1 MNVTYGA
8 AIFHA
13 HKDGPILSLSLLSK
27 SALATA
33 MSLALAAPAF
43 AQSSDDDIV
52 IVTAQKRE
60 QSLQD
65 VPASVAVLADDVLDT
80 ITSGG
85 EDILALSGRV
95 PSLYAESSFGRTFP
109 RFYIRGLGN
118 TDFDLNANQPVS
130 LVYDGVVLENP
141 VLKGFPVFDLD
152 QVEVLRGPQGT
163 LFGRNTPA
171 GAVTFTSA
179 KPTEE
184 FEGYVRGAYGRF
196 NTVDLEGAISGAL
209 VEDKVKARL
218 SGIYQRSD
226 DRVDNINPNAIEGA
240 FEEYDDFAG
249 RLLVEITPDDRSSY
263 LINIHGRSL
272 RGGSRTFFANAIQP
286 GTNEL
291 VSGFDRFE
299 GASDSVQISEVDNI
313 GASLTA
319 NWDVWGGTLT
329 SITAYENVNNFA
341 RGDVD
346 GGVGAA
352 FLGNSFPGIIPFSA
366 ESADGVTSH
375 GQYTQEIRF
384 NRDFANSVN
393 LTLGAFAFR
402 ENLDLENIS
411 FDSLAPGNPINAFG
425 TQNQETTSLA
435 LFGSAAWNVNDRLT
449 ATAGLRVTDE
459 DKDFTAERLIG
470 PFGAPPLGPIVRE
483 LGDTVVTGD
492 LALDYELT
500 DNVNVY
506 ARYARG
512 FRAPNAQGRI
522 LFGDAVTVADTET
535 IDSVETGFKSRYF
548 DGKATLNVSAYYFE
562 TKDQQLT
569 AVGGA
574 GNFNQLLNADQ
585 VRGQGVEVDAT
596 FNPIESLNFTGGV
609 SYNDTE
615 IIDPTLQ
622 AGACGAACTVLDPI
636 DPTTGLAFIDG
647 NSLPNAP
654 KWIANATVGY
664 SLPVTEDW
672 DVFAFGDLVHRSS
685 TNFFL
690 YESVEFS
697 SDPLTE
703 IGLRAG
709 VRKDDFELAGY
720 VRNLTGVVRAEGGVD
735 FNNLTAFVNEPTLYA
750 VEVTKRF

>member
-1 MNVTYGA
+1 M
-8 AIFHA
+8 
-13 HKDGPILSLSLLSK
+13 SLSNLSK

-33 MSLALAAPAF
+33 LTVCLAAPAF
-43 AQSSDDDIV
+43 AQSYENDVV

-95 PSLYAESSFGRTFP
+95 PSLYVESSFGRTFP

-130 LVYDGVVLENP
+130 LIYDGVVLENP
-141 VLKGFPVFDLD
+141 VLKGFPIFDLD

-179 KPTEE
+179 KPTQET
-184 FEGYVRGAYGRF
+184 EGYVRAAYGRF
-196 NTVDLEGAISGAL
+196 NTVDLEGAVSGAL
-209 VEDKVKARL
+209 IPGKVAARA

-226 DRVDNINPNAIEGA
+226 DRVDNVNPDGREGA
-240 FEEYDDFAG
+240 FEEYEDIAG
-249 RLLVEITPDDRSSY
+249 RLLVEITPTDTASF
-263 LINIHGRSL
+263 LINLHGRTL
-272 RGGSRTFFANAIQP
+272 RGGSRTFFANAIEP

-291 VSGFDRFE
+291 IDGFDRFE
-299 GASDSVQISEVDNI
+299 GASDSVQISEVDNY
-313 GASLTA
+313 GVSLTA
-319 NWDVWGGTLT
+319 NLDLWGGTLT
-329 SITAYENVNNFA
+329 SISAFEQVTNFA

-352 FLGNSFPGIIPFSA
+352 FLGNDFPGFIPFSA
-366 ESADGVTSH
+366 ESADGVKNHS
-375 GQYTQEIRF
+375 QYTQEIRF
-384 NRDFANSVN
+384 NRDFGNTVN
-393 LTLGAFAFR
+393 LTLGAFAFH
-402 ENLDLENIS
+402 EDLDLENFS
-411 FDSLAPGNPINAFG
+411 FDSLAPGNPVNAFG
-425 TQNQETTSLA
+425 TQTQETTSLA
-435 LFGSAAWNVNDRLT
+435 AFGSVAWNINERLT

-459 DKDFTAERLIG
+459 DKDFSAERLIG
-470 PFGAPPLGPIVRE
+470 PFGAPPLGPIERD

-492 LALDYELT
+492 FAVDYKLT

-506 ARYARG
+506 GRYARG

-535 IDSVETGFKSRYF
+535 IDSVEAGFKTRYF
-548 DGKATLNVSAYYFE
+548 DGKATINVSAYYFE
-562 TKDQQLT
+562 TDDQQLT

-574 GNFNQLLNADQ
+574 GNFNQLLNADM

-596 FNPIESLNFTGGV
+596 FNPIERLQLTGGV

-615 IIDPTLQ
+615 IIDPDLQ
-622 AGACGAACTVLDPI
+622 AGACGSNCTVLDPI
-636 DPTTGLAFIDG
+636 DPVTGLAFIDG

-654 KWIANATVGY
+654 KWIANATARY
-664 SLPVTEDW
+664 SVPITEDW
-672 DVFAFGDLVHRSS
+672 EVFAFGDVVHRSS

-690 YESVEFS
+690 YESTEFS

-709 VRKDDFELAGY
+709 VSRDDFEIAGY

>member
-1 MNVTYGA
+1 LKNLFTKRSYGA
-8 AIFHA
+8 VL
-13 HKDGPILSLSLLSK
+13 GL
-27 SALATA
+27 SALMASSA
-33 MSLALAAPAF
+33 MTPAF
-43 AQSSDDDIV
+43 AQINDEV

-65 VPASVAVLADDVLDT
+65 VPSSVAVLADEVLDT

-179 KPTEE
+179 KPTQET
-184 FEGYVRGAYGRF
+184 EGYVRAAYGRF

-209 VEDKVKARL
+209 IEDKVAARL

-226 DRVDNINPNAIEGA
+226 DRVDNVNPNGLEDA
-240 FEEYDDFAG
+240 FEEYDDIAG
-249 RLLVEITPDDRSSY
+249 RLLIEVTPTETASF
-263 LINIHGRSL
+263 LINLHGRSL

-291 VSGFDRFE
+291 VSTFNRFE
-299 GASDSVQISEVDNI
+299 GASDSIQVSEVDNI
-313 GASLTA
+313 GISLTA
-319 NWDVWGGTLT
+319 NWEVGGGTLT
-329 SITAYENVNNFA
+329 SISAYENVTNFA

-352 FLGNSFPGIIPFSA
+352 FLGNSFPGVIPFPA
-366 ESADGVTSH
+366 ESADGVVAH

-384 NRDFANSVN
+384 NRDFGDVVN
-393 LTLGAFAFR
+393 LTLGAFAFH
-402 ENLDLENIS
+402 EDLNLDNIS
-411 FDSLAPGNPINAFG
+411 FDSLSPGNPVNAFG
-425 TQNQETTSLA
+425 TQTQETTSLA

-449 ATAGLRVTDE
+449 ATVGLRVTDE
-459 DKDFTAERLIG
+459 DKDFQAERLIG
-470 PFGAPPLGPIVRE
+470 PFGAPPLGPITRE

-492 LALDYELT
+492 AALDYEVT
-500 DNVNVY
+500 DAVNVY

-535 IDSVETGFKSRYF
+535 IDSIEAGFKSRYL
-548 DGKATLNVSAYYFE
+548 DGRATLNVSAYYFE

-574 GNFNQLLNADQ
+574 GNFNQLLNAEK
-585 VRGQGVEVDAT
+585 VKGQGVEVDAT
-596 FNPIESLNFTGGV
+596 FNPFEGLEFTGGV

-615 IIDPTLQ
+615 ISDADLQ
-622 AGACGAACTVLDPI
+622 AGVCGSPCTVLDPI
-636 DPTTGLAFIDG
+636 DPDTGLAFIDG

-664 SLPVTEDW
+664 SVPVTNDW
-672 DVFAFGDLVHRSS
+672 DVFAFGDIVHRSS

-709 VRKDDFELAGY
+709 IRTDDFELAGY

-735 FNNLTAFVNEPTLYA
+735 FNNLTAFVNEPSLYA

>member
-1 MNVTYGA
+1 MTSNSFKA
-8 AIFHA
+8 ATLMA
-13 HKDGPILSLSLLSK
+13 ALLSGTSLS
-27 SALATA
+27 A
-33 MSLALAAPAF
+33 AF
-43 AQSSDDDIV
+43 AQTGTVDEV

-65 VPASVAVLADDVLDT
+65 VPASVAVLSDDILDN

-85 EDILALSGRV
+85 EDILALSARV

-141 VLKGFPVFDLD
+141 ILKGFPVFDLD

-179 KPTEE
+179 KPTQET
-184 FEGYVRGAYGRF
+184 EGYVRGAYGRF
-196 NTVDLEGAISGAL
+196 NTVDLEGAVSGAL
-209 VEDKVKARL
+209 IPGKVAARL

-226 DRVDNINPNAIEGA
+226 DRVDNANPQAREEA
-240 FEEYDDFAG
+240 FEEFDDYAA
-249 RLLVEITPDDRSSY
+249 RLLVEVTPTANSRY
-263 LINIHGRSL
+263 LINVHGRRL

-291 VSGFDRFE
+291 VTNFDRFT
-299 GASDSVQISEVDNI
+299 GASDSFQVSEVDNV
-313 GASLTA
+313 GVSLTA
-319 NWDVWGGTLT
+319 DWDVWGGTLT
-329 SITAYENVNNFA
+329 SISAFEKVTNFA

-352 FLGNSFPGIIPFSA
+352 FLGNSFPGFIPFPA
-366 ESADGVTSH
+366 ESADGITDH

-384 NRDFANSVN
+384 NKDFGGVVN
-393 LTLGAFAFR
+393 LTLGGFAFH
-402 ENLDLENIS
+402 EDLNLDNLS
-411 FDSLAPGNPINAFG
+411 FDSLAPGNPRNALAIQ
-425 TQNQETTSLA
+425 TQETTSLA
-435 LFGSAAWNVNDRLT
+435 LFGSVAWNLTDRLT
-449 ATAGLRVTDE
+449 ATGGIRVTDE
-459 DKDFTAERLIG
+459 DKDFSAERLIG

-492 LALDYELT
+492 FALDYALT
-500 DNVNVY
+500 DDVNVY

-522 LFGDAVTVADTET
+522 LFGDFVTVADTET
-535 IDSVETGFKSRYF
+535 IDSVEAGFKSRYF
-548 DGKATLNVSAYYFE
+548 DGRATLNVSAYYFE
-562 TKDQQLT
+562 TDDQQLT

-574 GNFNQLLNADQ
+574 GNFNQLLNADA
-585 VRGQGVEVDAT
+585 VRGQGVEVDAAFT
-596 FNPIESLNFTGGV
+596 PVPRLVLTGGV

-622 AGACGAACTVLDPI
+622 AGACGSNCTVLDPV
-636 DPTTGLAFIDG
+636 DPVTGLAFIDG
-647 NSLPNAP
+647 NPLPNAP
-654 KWIANATVGY
+654 KWIANATARY
-664 SLPVTEDW
+664 SVPLGAEW
-672 DVFAFGDLVHRSS
+672 EAFVFADLAHRSS

-690 YESVEFS
+690 YESTEFS

-703 IGLRAG
+703 IGLRGGFAT
-709 VRKDDFELAGY
+709 DDFEIAGY
-720 VRNLTGVVRAEGGVD
+720 VRNLGGVVQAEGGVD

>member
-1 MNVTYGA
+1 MT
-8 AIFHA
+8 
-13 HKDGPILSLSLLSK
+13 LSHTARIALSTALL
-27 SALATA
+27 TC
-33 MSLALAAPAF
+33 LAAPAF
-43 AQSSDDDIV
+43 AQSFDEDTV

-65 VPASVAVLADDVLDT
+65 VPSSVAVLADDVLDT
-80 ITSGG
+80 ITSGA

-95 PSLYAESSFGRTFP
+95 PSLYVESSFGRTFP

-141 VLKGFPVFDLD
+141 VLKGFPIFDLD

-179 KPTEE
+179 KPTQET
-184 FEGYVRGAYGRF
+184 EGYVRAAYGRF

-209 VEDKVKARL
+209 VEDKVAARL

-226 DRVDNINPNAIEGA
+226 DRVDNINPNGLEDA
-240 FEEYDDFAG
+240 FEEFDDFAA

-263 LINIHGRSL
+263 LLNIHGRSL
-272 RGGSRTFFANAIQP
+272 RGGSRTFFANAIAP

-291 VSGFDRFE
+291 VANFNRFE

-313 GASLTA
+313 GVSLTA
-319 NWDVWGGTLT
+319 NWDEVWGGTLT
-329 SITAYENVNNFA
+329 SISAFEQVTNFA

-352 FLGNSFPGIIPFSA
+352 FLGNNFPGFIPFSA

-384 NRDFANSVN
+384 NRDFGNVVN
-393 LTLGAFAFR
+393 LTLGAFAFH
-402 ENLDLENIS
+402 EDLNLENIS
-411 FDSLAPGNPINAFG
+411 FDSLSPGNPINAFG

-435 LFGSAAWNVNDRLT
+435 LFGSVAWNVNDRLT

-459 DKDFTAERLIG
+459 DKDFTAERFIG
-470 PFGAPPLGPIVRE
+470 PFGAPPIGPIIRE

-492 LALDYELT
+492 FALDYELT
-500 DNVNVY
+500 DNVNLY

-522 LFGDAVTVADTET
+522 LFGDAVTVAETEI
-535 IDSVETGFKSRYF
+535 IDNIEAGFKSRYF
-548 DGKATLNVSAYYFE
+548 GGRATLNATAYYFE
-562 TKDQQLT
+562 TQDQQLT

-574 GNFNQLLNADQ
+574 GNFNQLLNADE
-585 VRGQGVEVDAT
+585 VRGQGFEVDAT
-596 FNPIESLNFTGGV
+596 LNPIDRLSFTGGV

-615 IIDPTLQ
+615 IIDPNLQ
-622 AGACGAACTVLDPI
+622 AGTCGAVCTVLDPI
-636 DPTTGLAFIDG
+636 DPVTGLAFIDG

-654 KWIANATVGY
+654 KWIANATARY
-664 SLPVTEDW
+664 SVPLNNDW
-672 DVFAFGDLVHRSS
+672 EVFAFGDVVHRSS

-703 IGLRAG
+703 VGLRGGFA
-709 VRKDDFELAGY
+709 KDDFEIAGY

>member
-1 MNVTYGA
+1 MSFPKLRTALSAALLAGTSLTTAHAQGA
-8 AIFHA
+8 DF
-13 HKDGPILSLSLLSK
+13 DE
-27 SALATA
+27 
-33 MSLALAAPAF
+33 
-43 AQSSDDDIV
+43 V

-65 VPASVAVLADDVLDT
+65 VPASVAVLADDVLDN

-85 EDILALSGRV
+85 EDILALSARV

-141 VLKGFPVFDLD
+141 ILKGFPVFDLD
-152 QVEVLRGPQGT
+152 QIEVLRGPQGT

-179 KPTEE
+179 KPTQET
-184 FEGYVRGAYGRF
+184 EGYVRAAYGRF
-196 NTVDLEGAISGAL
+196 DTVDLEGAISGAL
-209 VEDKVKARL
+209 VPGKVAARL

-226 DRVDNINPNAIEGA
+226 DRVVNSNPAAREAA
-240 FEEYDDFAG
+240 FEEFDDYAA
-249 RLLVEITPDDRSSY
+249 RLLVEITPDANSSY
-263 LINIHGRSL
+263 LINVHGRRL

-291 VSGFDRFE
+291 VANFDRFV
-299 GASDSVQISEVDNI
+299 GASDSFQVSEVDNI
-313 GASLTA
+313 GVSLTA
-319 NWDVWGGTLT
+319 DWNVWGGTLT
-329 SITAYENVNNFA
+329 SISAFEKVTNFA

-352 FLGNSFPGIIPFSA
+352 FLGNSFPGFIPFPA
-366 ESADGVTSH
+366 ESADGISDH
-375 GQYTQEIRF
+375 GQYTQELRF
-384 NRDFANSVN
+384 NTNIGDTVN
-393 LTLGAFAFR
+393 LTVGGFAFH
-402 ENLDLENIS
+402 EDLNLDNIS
-411 FDSLAPGNPINAFG
+411 YDSLGPGNPLNALAIQ
-425 TQNQETTSLA
+425 TQETTSLA
-435 LFGSAAWNVNDRLT
+435 LFGSLAWNVTDRLT
-449 ATAGLRVTDE
+449 ATGGLRVTDE
-459 DKDFTAERLIG
+459 DKDFSAERLIG
-470 PFGAPPLGPIVRE
+470 PFGAPPLGPITRE

-492 LALDYELT
+492 FALDYALT
-500 DNVNVY
+500 DDVNVY

-522 LFGDAVTVADTET
+522 LFGDFVTVADTET
-535 IDSVETGFKSRYF
+535 IDSVEAGFKSRYY
-548 DGKATLNVSAYYFE
+548 GGRVTLNGSLYYFE
-562 TKDQQLT
+562 TDDQQLT

-574 GNFNQLLNADQ
+574 GNFNQLLNAEA
-585 VRGQGVEVDAT
+585 VRGQGFEIDAGFIPFERFELT
-596 FNPIESLNFTGGV
+596 AGL

-615 IIDPTLQ
+615 IIDPNLQ
-622 AGACGAACTVLDPI
+622 AGACGAPCTVLDPI
-636 DPTTGLAFIDG
+636 DPVTGLAFIDG
-647 NSLPNAP
+647 NPLPNAP
-654 KWIANATVGY
+654 KWIANATARY
-664 SLPVTEDW
+664 SMPITADW
-672 DVFAFGDLVHRSS
+672 EAFVFADVAHRSS

-690 YESVEFS
+690 YESTEFS

-703 IGLRAG
+703 VGLRGGFAT
-709 VRKDDFELAGY
+709 DDFEIAGY

>member
-1 MNVTYGA
+1 MA
-8 AIFHA
+8 AIP
-13 HKDGPILSLSLLSK
+13 KETILTKLTQS
-27 SALATA
+27 TA
-33 MSLALAAPAF
+33 IGLALIMASSVFAPAF
-43 AQSSDDDIV
+43 AQNDEI

-65 VPASVAVLADDVLDT
+65 VPSSVAVLSDEVLDT

-179 KPTEE
+179 KPTQET
-184 FEGYVRGAYGRF
+184 EGYVRAAYGRF
-196 NTVDLEGAISGAL
+196 NTVDLEGALSGAL
-209 VEDKVKARL
+209 IEDKVAARI

-226 DRVDNINPNAIEGA
+226 DRVDNLNQNGDQDA
-240 FEEYDDFAG
+240 FEEYEDIAG
-249 RLLVEITPDDRSSY
+249 RLLVEITPNERSSF
-263 LINIHGRSL
+263 LINLHGRSL

-291 VSGFDRFE
+291 VDGFDRFE
-299 GASDSVQISEVDNI
+299 AIQDALQVSEVDNI
-313 GASLTA
+313 GISLTA
-319 NWDVWGGTLT
+319 NWDNVWGGTLT
-329 SITAYENVNNFA
+329 SISAYENVTNFA

-346 GGVGAA
+346 GGFGAN
-352 FLGNSFPGIIPFSA
+352 FLGNDTPGFIPFSA

-384 NRDFANSVN
+384 NRDFGDVVN
-393 LTLGAFAFR
+393 LTLGAFAFH
-402 ENLDLENIS
+402 EDLNLDNIS
-411 FDSLAPGNPINAFG
+411 FDSLSPGNPVNAFG
-425 TQNQETTSLA
+425 TQTQETTSLA
-435 LFGSAAWNVNDRLT
+435 IFGSAAWNVNDRLT
-449 ATAGLRVTDE
+449 ATVGLRVTDE
-459 DKDFTAERLIG
+459 EKDFQAERLIG
-470 PFGAPPLGPIVRE
+470 PFGAPPLGPITRE

-492 LALDYELT
+492 AALDYELT
-500 DNVNVY
+500 ENVNVY

-535 IDSVETGFKSRYF
+535 IDSIETGFKSRYF
-548 DGKATLNVSAYYFE
+548 DGRATLNVSAYYFE

-574 GNFNQLLNADQ
+574 GNFNQLLNAEK

-596 FNPIESLNFTGGV
+596 LNPIERLQITGGV
-609 SYNDTE
+609 SFNDTE
-615 IIDPTLQ
+615 IIDPLLQ

-636 DPTTGLAFIDG
+636 DPVTGLAFIDG

-664 SLPVTEDW
+664 SVPVTDDW
-672 DVFAFGDLVHRSS
+672 DLFAFGDIVHRSS

-709 VRKDDFELAGY
+709 IRKDDFELAGY
-720 VRNLTGVVRAEGGVD
+720 VRNVTGVVRAEGGVD
-735 FNNLTAFVNEPTLYA
+735 FNNLTAFVNEPSLYA
-750 VEVTKRF
+750 VEITKRF

>member
-1 MNVTYGA
+1 
-8 AIFHA
+8 
-13 HKDGPILSLSLLSK
+13 LSLSYLSK
-27 SALATA
+27 LTLATA
-33 MSLALAAPAF
+33 IAVCLAAPAY
-43 AQSSDDDIV
+43 AQSSNDDVV

-65 VPASVAVLADDVLDT
+65 VPSSVAVLRDDVLDT

-184 FEGYVRGAYGRF
+184 TEGYVRAAYGRF
-196 NTVDLEGAISGAL
+196 NTVDLEGAVSGAL

-226 DRVDNINPNAIEGA
+226 DRVDNLNPNGDQGG
-240 FEEYDDFAG
+240 FEEFDDFAG

-263 LINIHGRSL
+263 LINVHGRRL
-272 RGGSRTFFANAIQP
+272 RGGSRTFFANGIQP

-291 VSGFDRFE
+291 VDGFDRFE
-299 GASDSVQISEVDNI
+299 AIQDSVQVSKVDNV
-313 GASLTA
+313 GVSLTA
-319 NWDVWGGTLT
+319 NWDNVWGGTLT
-329 SITAYENVNNFA
+329 SISAYEQVKNFA

-346 GGVGAA
+346 GGFGAA
-352 FLGNSFPGIIPFSA
+352 FLGNSSPGFIPFPA
-366 ESADGVTSH
+366 ESADGVTAH
-375 GQYTQEIRF
+375 GQYTQEFRY
-384 NRDFANSVN
+384 NRDFGNTLN
-393 LTLGAFAFR
+393 LTLGAFAFH
-402 ENLDLENIS
+402 EDLDLENIS
-411 FDSLAPGNPINAFG
+411 YDSLSPGNPINAYG

-435 LFGSAAWNVNDRLT
+435 LFGSAALKVSDRLT
-449 ATAGLRVTDE
+449 ATGGLRVTDE
-459 DKDFTAERLIG
+459 DKDFTAERFIG
-470 PFGAPPLGPIVRE
+470 PFGAPPLGPLTE
-483 LGDTVVTGD
+483 DLGDTVVTGD
-492 LALDYELT
+492 FALDYVLN
-500 DNVNVY
+500 DNINIY
-506 ARYARG
+506 GRYARG

-522 LFGDAVTVADTET
+522 LFGDFVTVADTET
-535 IDSVETGFKSRYF
+535 IDSLETGIKTRYL

-574 GNFNQLLNADQ
+574 GNFNQLLNAEN

-596 FNPIESLNFTGGV
+596 FNPIQRLQLTGGI

-615 IIDPTLQ
+615 IIDAGLQ
-622 AGACGAACTVLDPI
+622 AGVCGAPCTVLDQI
-636 DPTTGLAFIDG
+636 DPVTGLAFIDG

-654 KWIANATVGY
+654 KWIANATAGY
-664 SLPVTEDW
+664 SIPVTDDW
-672 DVFAFGDLVHRSS
+672 DIFAFGDIVHRSS

-720 VRNLTGVVRAEGGVD
+720 VRNVTGVVQAEGGVD
-735 FNNLTAFVNEPTLYA
+735 FNNFTAFVNEPTLYA

>member
-1 MNVTYGA
+1 M
-8 AIFHA
+8 
-13 HKDGPILSLSLLSK
+13 SLSFFSK

-33 MSLALAAPAF
+33 LTVCLAAPAY
-43 AQSSDDDIV
+43 AQVSNDDVV

-65 VPASVAVLADDVLDT
+65 VPSSVAVLRDDVLDT

-184 FEGYVRGAYGRF
+184 TEGYIRAAYGRF
-196 NTVDLEGAISGAL
+196 NTVDLEGAVSGAL
-209 VEDKVKARL
+209 IEDKVKARL

-226 DRVDNINPNAIEGA
+226 DRVDNLNPNGDQSG
-240 FEEYDDFAG
+240 FEEFDDFAG

-263 LINIHGRSL
+263 LINVHGRSL
-272 RGGSRTFFANAIQP
+272 RGGSRTFFANGIQP

-291 VSGFDRFE
+291 VDGFDRFE
-299 GASDSVQISEVDNI
+299 AIQDSIQVSKVDNI
-313 GASLTA
+313 GVSLTA
-319 NWDVWGGTLT
+319 NWDNVWGGTLT
-329 SITAYENVNNFA
+329 SISAFERVTNFA

-346 GGVGAA
+346 GGFGAN
-352 FLGNSFPGIIPFSA
+352 FLGNDTPGFIPFAA
-366 ESADGVTSH
+366 ESADGVTAH

-384 NRDFANSVN
+384 NRDFGNTLN
-393 LTLGAFAFR
+393 LTLGAFAFH
-402 ENLDLENIS
+402 EDLDLENIS

-435 LFGSAAWNVNDRLT
+435 LFGSAAWNVTDRLT
-449 ATAGLRVTDE
+449 ATGGLRVTDE
-459 DKDFTAERLIG
+459 DKDFVAQRFIG
-470 PFGAPPLGPIVRE
+470 PFGAPPLGPLTE
-483 LGDTVVTGD
+483 DLGDTVLTGD
-492 LALDYELT
+492 FALDYVLN
-500 DNVNVY
+500 DNINVY
-506 ARYARG
+506 GRYARG

-522 LFGDAVTVADTET
+522 LFGDFVTVADTET
-535 IDSVETGFKSRYF
+535 IDSLETGFKTRYF

-574 GNFNQLLNADQ
+574 GNFNQLLNADK

-596 FNPIESLNFTGGV
+596 FNPIERLELTGGV

-615 IIDPTLQ
+615 IIDANLQ
-622 AGACGAACTVLDPI
+622 AGACGAPCTVLDPI
-636 DPTTGLAFIDG
+636 DPVTGLAFIDG

-654 KWIANATVGY
+654 KWIANATAGY

-672 DVFAFGDLVHRSS
+672 DVFAFGDIVHRSS

-720 VRNLTGVVRAEGGVD
+720 VRNVTGVVQAEGGVD
-735 FNNLTAFVNEPTLYA
+735 FNNFTAFVNEPTLYA

>member
-1 MNVTYGA
+1 MTYGA
-8 AIFHA
+8 PSFTPHRTE
-13 HKDGPILSLSLLSK
+13 PILPLSNFSK
-27 SALATA
+27 SAFATA
-33 MSLALAAPAF
+33 LTVCLAAPAY
-43 AQSSDDDIV
+43 AQSSNDDVV

-130 LVYDGVVLENP
+130 LIYDGVVLENP

-184 FEGYVRGAYGRF
+184 TEGYVRAAYGRF
-196 NTVDLEGAISGAL
+196 NTVDLEGAISGSL
-209 VEDKVKARL
+209 IEDKVKARL

-226 DRVDNINPNAIEGA
+226 DRVDNANPDAREAA
-240 FEEYDDFAG
+240 FEEFDDFAG

-263 LINIHGRSL
+263 LINLHGRSL

-291 VSGFDRFE
+291 VDGFDRFE
-299 GASDSVQISEVDNI
+299 GASDSFQVSKVDNI
-313 GASLTA
+313 GISLTA
-319 NWDVWGGTLT
+319 NWENVWGGTLT
-329 SITAYENVNNFA
+329 SISAYENVTNFA

-352 FLGNSFPGIIPFSA
+352 FLGNSFPGIIPFPA
-366 ESADGVTSH
+366 ESADGVTEH
-375 GQYTQEIRF
+375 GQYTQEIRY
-384 NRDFANSVN
+384 NRDFGDVVN
-393 LTLGAFAFR
+393 LTLGAFAFH
-402 ENLDLENIS
+402 EDLNLDNIS
-411 FDSLAPGNPINAFG
+411 FDSFGPGNPINAFG
-425 TQNQETTSLA
+425 TQQQETTSLA
-435 LFGSAAWNVNDRLT
+435 LFGSAAWNINDRLT

-459 DKDFTAERLIG
+459 DKEFSAERELG
-470 PFGAPPLGPIVRE
+470 PFGAPPLGPIERD

-535 IDSVETGFKSRYF
+535 IDSVETGFKTRYF

-574 GNFNQLLNADQ
+574 GNFNQLLNAEK

-596 FNPIESLNFTGGV
+596 FNPVERLQLTGGV

-615 IIDPTLQ
+615 IIDPGLQ
-622 AGACGAACTVLDPI
+622 AGACGAPCTVLDPI
-636 DPTTGLAFIDG
+636 DPVTGLAFIDG

-654 KWIANATVGY
+654 KWIANATAGY
-664 SLPVTEDW
+664 SVPVSDDW
-672 DVFAFGDLVHRSS
+672 GIFAFGDIVHRSS

-720 VRNLTGVVRAEGGVD
+720 VRNVTGVVQAEGGVD